1 MVILFLLILTKFKLT
16 GVYDGSYNFLTILMN
31 FN

>member
-1 MVILFLLILTKFKLT
+1 MVILFLTKFKLT